1 LAGGGNYPS
10 GSGELMS
17 PKRQPKRLM
26 SWRSMNDEASVDER

>member
-17 PKRQPKRLM
+17 PKRQHKRLM